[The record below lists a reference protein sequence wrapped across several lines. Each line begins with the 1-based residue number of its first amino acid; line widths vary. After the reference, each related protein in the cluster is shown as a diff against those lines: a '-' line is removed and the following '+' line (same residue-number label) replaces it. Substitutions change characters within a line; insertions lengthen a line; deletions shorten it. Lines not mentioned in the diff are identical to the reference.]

1 MSERRRIVSVSELNL
16 EARRVLERG
25 LGELWVSGELSRVT
39 LHTSGHW
46 YFTLKD
52 AQASVSCAM
61 FARENASVGFVP
73 EEGMQVELLGRA
85 SLYEASGRYQL
96 IVIHLDPV
104 PTGAIIDFTRDG

>member
-61 FARENASVGFVP
+61 FARKMRRWALFLRKGCRWSYWVGLHCMRHRV
-73 EEGMQVELLGRA
+73 GI
-85 SLYEASGRYQL
+85 S
-96 IVIHLDPV
+96 
-104 PTGAIIDFTRDG
+104 